1 MEEFICGGY
10 EKGTLGSGLLTK
22 TYLLEHNWVHDS
34 DWSLDHDDRKSAS
47 VKKIEIRH
55 LSLAQ
60 TADTFAKAIRTQA
73 FLKPCFKLNVV
84 ISATTISLGRWLNG
98 ICCVFG
104 IWMQLLS

>member
-47 VKKIEIRH
+47 GTCVLFGNDSVVWGSRK
-55 LSLAQ
+55 LS
-60 TADTFAKAIRTQA
+60 
-73 FLKPCFKLNVV
+73 V
-84 ISATTISLGRWLNG
+84 I
-98 ICCVFG
+98 
-104 IWMQLLS
+104 